1 MHRKLDIGGGADAVL
16 RHKTNK
22 ALIVRANNARRV
34 GTSKI
39 VGLPNVLGG
48 GQDPAF
54 IIERRGN
61 AARVSVAWKRT
72 YSAHRKAVQ
81 DRYGRYATYDRY
93 GLPVFD

>member
-1 MHRKLDIGGGADAVL
+1 MDIEAGRPAPQNKQWAD
-16 RHKTNK
+16 
-22 ALIVRANNARRV
+22 RAGKQRPPV

-39 VGLPNVLGG
+39 VGLPNVLGE
-48 GQDPAF
+48 GQDPAS